1 MNLRE
6 SAPLPFAICTQD
18 GTLFT
23 ASQYQA
29 ICDSLPDPTFI
40 LTESGRYV
48 AVLGGKDK
56 RYYHDGSCL
65 VGHRIAD
72 VLAPAKAAWFEQQIQ
87 SALTCQKMLV
97 VEYELSAHDVLG
109 LPSEGPAEPIWFEG
123 RISALE
129 QLYDGEKAV
138 LWVASN
144 ITASKE
150 LQQQLQ
156 LHALSDELTGLHNR
170 RRFMQALDAAYA
182 GFIRHAQPAYLL
194 CFDVDH
200 FKTINDGQGHP
211 VGDQALRDLAQ
222 AVQQLAE
229 DDYLVCRLGGD
240 EFAVL
245 CPERSMAE
253 IQAFAQQLLIRG
265 YQALA
270 SYAAGG
276 KTPALSIGLAHFT
289 ASDTSMQD
297 IMRRADQAL
306 YISKIQ
312 GGHRLSTSECC
323 LDQSAEV
330 KAQTGVALK
339 VPLAPAP

>member
-1 MNLRE
+1 M
-6 SAPLPFAICTQD
+6 
-18 GTLFT
+18 FT
-23 ASQYQA
+23 AFQYQA

-56 RYYHDGSCL
+56 RYYHDGSSL
-65 VGHRIAD
+65 VGRRIAD
-72 VLAPAKAAWFEQQIQ
+72 VLAPAKTAWFEQQIQ
-87 SALTCQKMLV
+87 RALTGQQMLV

-109 LPSEGPAEPIWFEG
+109 LPTEGPEERIWFEG

-156 LHALSDELTGLHNR
+156 LQLHALSDELTGLHNR

-182 GFIRHAQPAYLL
+182 GFTRHARPACLL

-245 CPERSMAE
+245 CQERSMA
-253 IQAFAQQLLIRG
+253 QVMAFAQQLLIRG
-265 YQALA
+265 RQALA

-276 KTPALSIGLAHFT
+276 KAPSLSIGLAHFT
-289 ASDTSMQD
+289 ASDTSMED
-297 IMRRADQAL
+297 IMRRADQAV
-306 YISKIQ
+306 YISKVQ
-312 GGHRLSTSECC
+312 GGHQLSTSEHC
-323 LDQSAEV
+323 L
-330 KAQTGVALK
+330 G
-339 VPLAPAP
+339 